1 MKEKMKQAAGVE
13 LHLSEEQFLV
23 IYEFLYNVKLGD
35 NNKFESAISDLMR
48 DLEEGGVEVARN
60 IMLSK
65 HGEVNIS
72 VLATQLDGMEF
83 RIE

>member
-35 NNKFESAISDLMR
+35 NNKFESAISDLMQ

-60 IMLSK
+60 IMLNK